1 MILTYLHKVIAQSNF
16 HATCLFHIVR
26 VVQIIW
32 MYSNFANDLDNP
44 KVILFSCILLII
56 LLESNRSTGEM
67 LSDALEGGMVQK
79 YVYIVWSFWETILL
93 SIYYCPCTLLNYVVY
108 YTTHCSLDAQ
118 CSKTFPKFVTKFLLS
133 DWNPVLNFAT
143 LKN

>member
-1 MILTYLHKVIAQSNF
+1 
-16 HATCLFHIVR
+16 
-26 VVQIIW
+26 

-79 YVYIVWSFWETILL
+79 YVYIVWSF
-93 SIYYCPCTLLNYVVY
+93 
-108 YTTHCSLDAQ
+108 
-118 CSKTFPKFVTKFLLS
+118 
-133 DWNPVLNFAT
+133 
-143 LKN
+143 